1 MIKLKIIWNTKN
13 INMQYIYTKQRLE
26 FGKQCNFSNYQKIE
40 VDIKPHAGY
49 MNHYI
54 QINPTTRATQCSN
67 IYSVHEVHAHKFIFK
82 NIYVYE
88 YYYYY

>member
-1 MIKLKIIWNTKN
+1 
-13 INMQYIYTKQRLE
+13 MQYIYTKQRLE
-26 FGKQCNFSNYQKIE
+26 FGKQCNFTNYQKIE

-54 QINPTTRATQCSN
+54 QVNPTTRATQCSN
-67 IYSVHEVHAHKFIFK
+67 IYSVHEVHAQIYIYPKDKFIFK
-82 NIYVYE
+82 SIYIYE